1 MIALL
6 SGIKVV
12 GSLVASC
19 AHRKALTS
27 VIIFIFLFLPNSD
40 EASVLSDLDLDL
52 FASGLLDFSLVI
64 SLTVFGFF
72 RGLGDSSSPK
82 IVLDR
87 LLHRS
92 RQLSLRYL
100 LLVFL
105 LVLSRIDPGAN
116 CRESDDD
123 RDCRYNSS
131 VHCNAS
137 PFSDCNASA
146 CSPVKCVRLRPN

>member
-6 SGIKVV
+6 SGIKVLALSR
-12 GSLVASC
+12 GLVLIE
-19 AHRKALTS
+19 KALTS

-92 RQLSLRYL
+92 RQLSHRYL

-105 LVLSRIDPGAN
+105 LIHARIDQGAN

-123 RDCRYNSS
+123 GDCRYNSF
-131 VHCNAS
+131 VHLER
-137 PFSDCNASA
+137 FSFFDCDAFGMQF
-146 CSPVKCVRLRPN
+146 L